1 MATNKII
8 SPTEDGIRLKKWI
21 KRHYP
26 KISDGEFHKLCRSG
40 QLRVNSSRCHG
51 DEILKSGD
59 AMRLPPFMIALSNEE
74 NKDQRLNAG
83 NKFSMGDLEKLRQC
97 IIYNDPDFVAFNKP
111 SGLAVQGG
119 TGIKKSLDKMAVA
132 LFPYDLVLPV
142 HRLDKETSGVI
153 IFAKNQRTAQ
163 VLSAQFQDKTASK
176 EYLALLSGKVLP
188 KTGVIENFI
197 AKGKVFAD
205 DEEPGPGAQRAVTKY
220 QVLAELP
227 GILSWVRFLPMTGRN
242 HQLRLHSAFS
252 LNAPI
257 VGDRLYGDG
266 GVCAPANGVLAS
278 MLDTKHLFLF
288 AYKLSFRHPTTGKII
303 TIRAQMPQF
312 MAAVAKFLEFKAD

>member
-1 MATNKII
+1 
-8 SPTEDGIRLKKWI
+8 
-21 KRHYP
+21 
-26 KISDGEFHKLCRSG
+26 
-40 QLRVNSSRCHG
+40 
-51 DEILKSGD
+51 
-59 AMRLPPFMIALSNEE
+59 MRLPPFMIALSNEE

-176 EYLALLSGKVLP
+176 EYLALLSGKS
-188 KTGVIENFI
+188 F
-197 AKGKVFAD
+197 AK
-205 DEEPGPGAQRAVTKY
+205 
-220 QVLAELP
+220 
-227 GILSWVRFLPMTGRN
+227 
-242 HQLRLHSAFS
+242 
-252 LNAPI
+252 
-257 VGDRLYGDG
+257 DRRY
-266 GVCAPANGVLAS
+266 
-278 MLDTKHLFLF
+278 
-288 AYKLSFRHPTTGKII
+288 
-303 TIRAQMPQF
+303 
-312 MAAVAKFLEFKAD
+312 